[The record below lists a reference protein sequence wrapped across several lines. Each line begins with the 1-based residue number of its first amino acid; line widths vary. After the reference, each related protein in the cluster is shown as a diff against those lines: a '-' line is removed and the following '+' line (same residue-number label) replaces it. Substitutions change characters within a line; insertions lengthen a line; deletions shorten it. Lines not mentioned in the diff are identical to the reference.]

1 MLTDNFID
9 VTNISS
15 GLKVLKIE
23 NTRRIDMKISLRIII
38 LLGFLLILTPALLLL
53 SYTDY
58 SKAKTDLENNF
69 NFMIDQTAENVT
81 GAYDLVEVGFRILS
95 LSLENQMLSAFE
107 PFKAAYFEVN
117 GEVSKI
123 DLAELKEEL
132 GDEVDLYIIDEHGV
146 IIHTTFEKD
155 LNLDFSKV
163 APGFNKKL
171 QEIRMESRYQGDR
184 ISNETVT
191 GNVRKY
197 AYWGTPDKKYILEI
211 GIKSS
216 QFEGPLKNLD
226 LLKISSDFEQFNPDL
241 KSVIIFNGNGK
252 VANKPDFAVTED
264 QESNIV
270 DVYES
275 GERLDIDRV
284 EASEKWIYVKADID
298 EADGSASQGDKV
310 IELVFDTSTLKN
322 QLSELALNQA
332 LITVFFIV
340 AGGIMSLILANR
352 ISKPIT
358 AITEAVGVISKGE
371 LNIEIK
377 KQESSK
383 ELSDLS
389 SGISQMKDS
398 IKDRINDIQ
407 IINSSYERFVPKEFL
422 TLLEKKSIMD
432 VSIGDSTSLKM
443 SVLFS
448 DMRDFTSISENM
460 SPKENFDFLN
470 NYLDSMTPAIN
481 KNNGFI
487 DKYIGDAVMALFPT
501 SAEDSVKA
509 ALEMNKELRNFNSVR
524 TAGGRETVNMGVGI
538 HIGQLVLGTIGRETR
553 METTVISDTVN
564 ASARLESL
572 NKTYGTNVLISGDVR
587 NELSTET
594 QKSCRLVDRTQVK
607 GKSEFL
613 DVYEVLSSDDTEVLE
628 AQFSSI
634 KTLEQVVTNF
644 LDGDK
649 KAAGAEFSKIKN
661 LTSLDP
667 VISYW
672 DKRLK
677 IG

>member
-1 MLTDNFID
+1 
-9 VTNISS
+9 
-15 GLKVLKIE
+15 
-23 NTRRIDMKISLRIII
+23 MKISLKIII
-38 LLGFLLILTPALLLL
+38 LMGFLLILTPALLLL

-58 SKAKTDLENNF
+58 SKAKSDLENNF
-69 NFMIDQTAENVT
+69 DFMVDQTAENVT

-95 LSLENQMLSAFE
+95 LSLENKMQNAFE
-107 PFKAAYFEVN
+107 PFKAAYFAVN
-117 GEVSKI
+117 GEVAKI
-123 DLAELKEEL
+123 DLAKLKEEL
-132 GDEVDLYIIDEHGV
+132 GDEVDLYIIDEKGV
-146 IIHTTFEKD
+146 IIHTTFAKD

-163 APGFNKKL
+163 APGFNKML
-171 QEIRMESRYQGDR
+171 QKIREESRYQGDR

-216 QFEGPLKNLD
+216 QFEEPLKNLD
-226 LLKISSDFEQFNPDL
+226 LLKISADFEQFNPDL

-252 VANKPDFAVTED
+252 VANKPDFEVTED
-264 QESNIV
+264 QKTKIV
-270 DVYES
+270 GVYES
-275 GERLDIDRV
+275 GVRLDIDRIA
-284 EASEKWIYVKADID
+284 ASEKWVYVKADID

-310 IELVFDTSTLKN
+310 IELIFDTSTLEKKLN
-322 QLSELALNQA
+322 ELASNQA
-332 LITVFFIV
+332 LITIIFIF
-340 AGGIMSLILANR
+340 AGGIMSLFLANR
-352 ISKPIT
+352 ISRPIS
-358 AITEAVGVISKGE
+358 AITGAVGVITKGD
-371 LNIEIK
+371 LDIKIE

-470 NYLDSMTPAIN
+470 NYLESMTPAIN
-481 KNNGFI
+481 NNNGFI

-509 ALEMNKELRNFNSVR
+509 ALEMNKELINFNAAR
-524 TAGGRETVNMGVGI
+524 TTSGGETVNMGVGI

-572 NKTYGTNVLISGDVR
+572 NKIYGTNVLISGVVR
-587 NELSTET
+587 NELSQTT
-594 QKSCRLVDRTQVK
+594 QKMCRLIDRTQVK

-613 DVYEVLSSDDTEVLE
+613 DVYEVFSTEDKEVLE
-628 AQFSSI
+628 AKASSI
-634 KTLEQVVTNF
+634 QTLEKVVNHF

-649 KAAGAEFSKIKN
+649 KMAVSEFAKIKN
-661 LTSLDP
+661 LNTLDP
-667 VISYW
+667 VISFW
-672 DKRLK
+672 EKRLDL
-677 IG
+677 G

>member
-1 MLTDNFID
+1 M
-9 VTNISS
+9 
-15 GLKVLKIE
+15 
-23 NTRRIDMKISLRIII
+23 
-38 LLGFLLILTPALLLL
+38 GFLLILTPALLLL

-58 SKAKTDLENNF
+58 SKAKSDLENNF
-69 NFMIDQTAENVT
+69 DFMVDQTAENVT

-95 LSLENQMLSAFE
+95 LSLENKMQNAFE
-107 PFKAAYFEVN
+107 PFKAAYFAVN
-117 GEVSKI
+117 GEVAKI
-123 DLAELKEEL
+123 DLAKLKEEL
-132 GDEVDLYIIDEHGV
+132 GDEVDLYIIDEKGV
-146 IIHTTFEKD
+146 IIHTTFAKD

-163 APGFNKKL
+163 APGFNKML
-171 QEIRMESRYQGDR
+171 QKIREESRYQGDR

-216 QFEGPLKNLD
+216 QFEEPLKNLD
-226 LLKISSDFEQFNPDL
+226 LLKISADFEQFNPDL

-252 VANKPDFAVTED
+252 VANKPDFEVTED
-264 QESNIV
+264 QKTKIV
-270 DVYES
+270 GVYES
-275 GERLDIDRV
+275 GVRLDIDRIA
-284 EASEKWIYVKADID
+284 ASEKWVYVKADID

-310 IELVFDTSTLKN
+310 IELVFDTSTLEKKLN
-322 QLSELALNQA
+322 ELASNQA
-332 LITVFFIV
+332 LITIIFIF
-340 AGGIMSLILANR
+340 AGGIMSLFLANR
-352 ISKPIT
+352 ISRPIS
-358 AITEAVGVISKGE
+358 AITGAVGVITKGD
-371 LNIEIK
+371 LDIKIE

-470 NYLDSMTPAIN
+470 NYLESMTPAIN
-481 KNNGFI
+481 NNNGFI

-509 ALEMNKELRNFNSVR
+509 ALEMNKELINFNAAR
-524 TAGGRETVNMGVGI
+524 TTSGGETVNMGVGI

-572 NKTYGTNVLISGDVR
+572 NKIYGTNVLISGVVR
-587 NELSTET
+587 NELSQTT
-594 QKSCRLVDRTQVK
+594 QKMCRLIDRTQVK

-613 DVYEVLSSDDTEVLE
+613 DVYEVFSTEDKEVLE
-628 AQFSSI
+628 AKASSI
-634 KTLEQVVTNF
+634 QTLEKVVNHF
-644 LDGDK
+644 LDDDK
-649 KAAGAEFSKIKN
+649 KMAVSEFAKIKN
-661 LTSLDP
+661 LNTLDP
-667 VISYW
+667 VISFW
-672 DKRLK
+672 EKRLDL
-677 IG
+677 G

>member
-1 MLTDNFID
+1 M
-9 VTNISS
+9 
-15 GLKVLKIE
+15 
-23 NTRRIDMKISLRIII
+23 
-38 LLGFLLILTPALLLL
+38 GFLLILTPALLLL

-58 SKAKTDLENNF
+58 SKAKSDLENNF
-69 NFMIDQTAENVT
+69 DFMVDQTAENVT

-95 LSLENQMLSAFE
+95 LSLENKMQNAFE
-107 PFKAAYFEVN
+107 PFKAAYFAVN
-117 GEVSKI
+117 GEVAKI
-123 DLAELKEEL
+123 DLAKLKEEL
-132 GDEVDLYIIDEHGV
+132 GDEVDLYIIDEKGV
-146 IIHTTFEKD
+146 IIHTTFAKD

-163 APGFNKKL
+163 APGFNKML
-171 QEIRMESRYQGDR
+171 QKIREESRYQGDR

-216 QFEGPLKNLD
+216 QFEEPLKNLD
-226 LLKISSDFEQFNPDL
+226 LLKISADFEQFNPDL

-252 VANKPDFAVTED
+252 VANKPDFEVTED
-264 QESNIV
+264 QKTKIV
-270 DVYES
+270 GVYES
-275 GERLDIDRV
+275 GVRLDIDRIA
-284 EASEKWIYVKADID
+284 ASEKWVYVKADID

-310 IELVFDTSTLKN
+310 IELIFDTSTLEKKLN
-322 QLSELALNQA
+322 ELASNQA
-332 LITVFFIV
+332 LITIIFIF
-340 AGGIMSLILANR
+340 AGGIMSLFLANR
-352 ISKPIT
+352 ISRPIS
-358 AITEAVGVISKGE
+358 AITGAVGVITKGD
-371 LNIEIK
+371 LDIKIE

-470 NYLDSMTPAIN
+470 NYLESMTPAIN
-481 KNNGFI
+481 NNNGFI

-509 ALEMNKELRNFNSVR
+509 ALEMNKELINFNAAR
-524 TAGGRETVNMGVGI
+524 TLSGGETVNMGVGI

-572 NKTYGTNVLISGDVR
+572 NKIYGTNVLISGVVR
-587 NELSTET
+587 NELSQTT
-594 QKSCRLVDRTQVK
+594 QKMCRLIDRTQVK

-613 DVYEVLSSDDTEVLE
+613 DVYEVFSTEDKEVLE
-628 AQFSSI
+628 AKASSI
-634 KTLEQVVTNF
+634 QTLEKVVNHF

-649 KAAGAEFSKIKN
+649 KMAVSEFAKIKN
-661 LTSLDP
+661 LNTLDP
-667 VISYW
+667 VISFW
-672 DKRLK
+672 EKRLDL
-677 IG
+677 G

>member
-1 MLTDNFID
+1 M
-9 VTNISS
+9 
-15 GLKVLKIE
+15 
-23 NTRRIDMKISLRIII
+23 
-38 LLGFLLILTPALLLL
+38 GFLLILTPALLLL

-58 SKAKTDLENNF
+58 SKAKSDLENNF
-69 NFMIDQTAENVT
+69 DFMVDQTAENVT

-95 LSLENQMLSAFE
+95 LSLENKMQNAFE
-107 PFKAAYFEVN
+107 PFKAAYFAVN
-117 GEVSKI
+117 GEVAKI
-123 DLAELKEEL
+123 DLAKLKEEL
-132 GDEVDLYIIDEHGV
+132 GDEVDLYIIDEKGV
-146 IIHTTFEKD
+146 IIHTTFAKD

-163 APGFNKKL
+163 APGFNKML
-171 QEIRMESRYQGDR
+171 QKIREESRYQGDR

-216 QFEGPLKNLD
+216 QFEEPLKNLD
-226 LLKISSDFEQFNPDL
+226 LLKISADFEQFNPDL

-252 VANKPDFAVTED
+252 VANKPDFEVTED
-264 QESNIV
+264 QKTKIV
-270 DVYES
+270 GVYES
-275 GERLDIDRV
+275 GVRLDIDRIA
-284 EASEKWIYVKADID
+284 ASEKWVYVKADID

-310 IELVFDTSTLKN
+310 IELIFDTSTLEKKLN
-322 QLSELALNQA
+322 ELASNQA
-332 LITVFFIV
+332 LITIIFIF
-340 AGGIMSLILANR
+340 AGGIMSLFLANR
-352 ISKPIT
+352 ISRPIS
-358 AITEAVGVISKGE
+358 AITGAVGVITKGD
-371 LNIEIK
+371 LDIKIE

-470 NYLDSMTPAIN
+470 NYLESMTPAIN
-481 KNNGFI
+481 NNNGFI

-509 ALEMNKELRNFNSVR
+509 ALEMNKELINFNAARATS
-524 TAGGRETVNMGVGI
+524 GGEKVNMGVGI

-572 NKTYGTNVLISGDVR
+572 NKIYGTNVLISGVVR
-587 NELSTET
+587 NELSQTT
-594 QKSCRLVDRTQVK
+594 QKMCRLIDRTQVK

-613 DVYEVLSSDDTEVLE
+613 DVYEVFSTEDKEVLE
-628 AQFSSI
+628 AKASSI
-634 KTLEQVVTNF
+634 QTLEKVVNHF
-644 LDGDK
+644 LDDDK
-649 KAAGAEFSKIKN
+649 KMAVSEFAKIKN
-661 LTSLDP
+661 LNTLDP
-667 VISYW
+667 VISFW
-672 DKRLK
+672 EKRLDL
-677 IG
+677 G